1 MCLSVTNHV
10 NYSCE
15 LYHVKRYNG
24 HVFVNLFLA
33 FCENVWKKSS
43 YIYLI
48 FYISKNTFKPGSLSI
63 YNKNKY
69 LSFFGIHNKKCYH
82 DEIKERSNIHVLL

>member
-33 FCENVWKKSS
+33 FCENVWKKAVTFIL
-43 YIYLI
+43 YFI
-48 FYISKNTFKPGSLSI
+48 FPKILLNQGLYQYTIKINIFLFLGSI
-63 YNKNKY
+63 T
-69 LSFFGIHNKKCYH
+69 KK
-82 DEIKERSNIHVLL
+82 